1 VFYADK
7 FASVFKT
14 AGKDVPITLLPGIDH
29 ISLTLD
35 SAAIQAAIAAVESMH
50 HERPNQAMQP
60 TTGRRTIKIFM
71 TRTSPPATTRAVAS
85 GG

>member
-35 SAAIQAAIAAVESMH
+35 PAALQAAISAVESMG
-50 HERPNQAMQP
+50 HERSN
-60 TTGRRTIKIFM
+60 
-71 TRTSPPATTRAVAS
+71 
-85 GG
+85 

>member
-1 VFYADK
+1 MLAGQNDEVFYADK

-35 SAAIQAAIAAVESMH
+35 PVAVQAAVAAVESMD
-50 HERPNQAMQP
+50 HEKRNKAMAIS
-60 TTGRRTIKIFM
+60 R
-71 TRTSPPATTRAVAS
+71 
-85 GG
+85 